1 MVTGSEIK
9 TLAKGTD
16 EQWSWL
22 PWLEFPGVLQDRKD
36 EQQAPHLSS
45 FYYQIFSTGIKKT
58 SVQSSEEKPVFK
70 PWWFINML
78 K

>member
-36 EQQAPHLSS
+36 EQQAPLLSS
-45 FYYQIFSTGIKKT
+45 SSSYRIFYYQIFSTGIKKT

-70 PWWFINML
+70 PW
-78 K
+78 